1 MSASRIRPIVKAVLP
16 PVIAALFRKKSTALP
31 LPPPSPVVTSVEAGP
46 LKGARMLL
54 DVSRP
59 AFEEMRRGAYDSFV
73 WASLPPLDGDSAVMD
88 VGAHIGYTTLAFAAL
103 YPRSRVIAFEPNP
116 INLERL
122 KENVDLNPRLGQ
134 RITVH
139 QVALGDQKGEAL
151 FHSSTNVDD
160 ETSSGG
166 HLDGITPPLDPQV
179 YTKAGFRSFTVPV
192 QRLDEMAQ
200 EGGWGPIGIMK
211 IDVEGAEHLVLAGG
225 AEVLQRS
232 RPVLS
237 IEVHSVACMLALAN
251 ILQPLDYEVRAV
263 HEHRPSRAHI
273 VAIPRSRS

>member
-1 MSASRIRPIVKAVLP
+1 MSASRIRSIVKAVLP
-16 PVIAALFRKKSTALP
+16 PVIAGLFQKKPRERRIAP
-31 LPPPSPVVTSVEAGP
+31 ASPMITRVEAGP
-46 LKGARMLL
+46 LQGARMML

-59 AFEEMRRGAYDSFV
+59 AFDEMRRGAYDSFV
-73 WASLPPLDGDSAVMD
+73 WSSLPPFDGDTTVID

-122 KENVDLNPRLGQ
+122 AGNVDLNPSLGH
-134 RITVH
+134 RITLH
-139 QVALGDQKGEAL
+139 QVALGDRKGEAL
-151 FHSSTNVDD
+151 FFSSANVDD

-192 QRLDEMAQ
+192 RRLDEMAQ
-200 EGGWGPIGIMK
+200 EGGWGPIGLMK
-211 IDVEGAEHLVLAGG
+211 IDVEGAEHLVLAGCS
-225 AEVLQRS
+225 EVLQRS

-237 IEVHSVACMLALAN
+237 IEVHSVTCMLALAN
-251 ILQPLDYEVRAV
+251 ILQPLDYELRAV

-273 VAIPRSRS
+273 VAIPRSRP